1 MSIKAE
7 RLKACPRCNKTEYY
21 VIGSHDFSAMIAER
35 DRAARERAKKEKNA
49 ATSIQQFYRRYLRR
63 MYGQAATKS
72 VLARRLLEFRAAC
85 LINAGVRG
93 RLARRIAITR
103 KALVVIENAHPILVK
118 YALKTKMGQT
128 ALFWYNRKEELDVLF
143 DDYVLLCER
152 TGFIPP
158 RNIVEA
164 NIKAM
169 AERIIHRKHEIIAII
184 QKNWRRVMA
193 RRVVRYYKSEVIRLR
208 QTNFSKIMIIQRAY
222 RGYIGRLFC
231 VKVRADTFREK
242 LMDGYQDFAQAKL
255 LKNHFDKVKVKTKAA
270 YIKEMAEEK
279 TARMTGRID
288 LPEDHNDRKLKAWSA
303 SCYSDDRL
311 PNMMDELYDVEYM
324 KINDHKMQVESER
337 TRKLYL
343 RNRIDEH
350 GPTGFGD
357 RGYIKEKPLL
367 DVDSWETRK
376 ILGDIVMSSRSKGM
390 NQYFKSEM
398 TDLVNKFAER
408 AMHNFEGR
416 DLRNRFK
423 QYNDVRLIMKGVDI
437 QSSTEKDSM
446 LSLTYPSEDDSPTK
460 DISTDMSGHLSP
472 NRKSFGRGP
481 KAVKTKADDG
491 RRSRM
496 RRAGED
502 VSIGKMFRPKE
513 FKYPENVNS
522 DPLAFLFDDEDIIKR
537 KRDDKLKKAK
547 EEGT

>member
-1 MSIKAE
+1 MLHTVNSNEKVSIKAE

-21 VIGSHDFSAMIAER
+21 VIGSHDFSAVIAER
-35 DRAARERAKKEKNA
+35 DRAAREKAKKERNA
-49 ATSIQQFYRRYLRR
+49 ATHIQQFYRRYLRR

-72 VLARRLLEFRAAC
+72 VLARRLLEFRAAS

-103 KALVVIENAHPILVK
+103 KALHVIENAHPILVK

-143 DDYVLLCER
+143 DDYILLCER

-158 RNIVEA
+158 RNVVEA

-169 AERIIHRKHEIIAII
+169 ADRIIHRKHEIIAII

-222 RGYIGRLFC
+222 RGYIGRIFC
-231 VKVRADTFREK
+231 TKVRADTFRETI
-242 LMDGYQDFAQAKL
+242 MNDYQDFAQSRLQKTYYV
-255 LKNHFDKVKVKTKAA
+255 KVKEKTKAA

-288 LPEDHNDRKLKAWSA
+288 LPEDHNDRKLRAWSL
-303 SCYSDDRL
+303 SCYADDRL
-311 PNMMDELYDVEYM
+311 PKMMDQLYDVEYM
-324 KINDHKMQVESER
+324 QINENKMQIESER
-337 TRKLYL
+337 SRKLYL
-343 RNRIDEH
+343 RERIDEY

-357 RGYIKEKPLL
+357 RGFIKEKPLL
-367 DVDSWETRK
+367 DVESWETRK
-376 ILGDIVMSSRSKGM
+376 ILGDIDMSSRSKGFDR
-390 NQYFKSEM
+390 YYKGEM
-398 TDLVNKFAER
+398 TDLVNKMAHR

-423 QYNDVRLIMKGVDI
+423 QYNDVRLIMKGVDLESSKDKNKDLQLLSI
-437 QSSTEKDSM
+437 KNSDDVDFKESGQSS
-446 LSLTYPSEDDSPTK
+446 P
-460 DISTDMSGHLSP
+460 H
-472 NRKSFGRGP
+472 RKSFGRGLLET
-481 KAVKTKADDG
+481 KTKADDG

-496 RRAGED
+496 RRAGSD
-502 VSIGKMFRPKE
+502 VGMRPRE
-513 FKYPENVNS
+513 FKYPAELYL
-522 DPLAFLFDDEDIIKR
+522 DPLSFLFDDEDIIKR
-537 KRDDKLKKAK
+537 QRQEKVNAK
-547 EEGT
+547 ERL